1 MKERADLVAG
11 WLKKAESDLLAVEA
25 TLHAAALDAA
35 CFHAQQ
41 AAEKF
46 LKAFLCHT
54 GRDFP
59 HSHNLAK
66 LVELCRRADSSF
78 PDLRSVVEPLTPY
91 AVELRYDQ
99 EFWPTQRPPPRQR
112 TKRSGCGTKC
122 LRDFPI
128 CSSETAE
135 RTGAPMRHRSPAP
148 LLQRYN

>member
-1 MKERADLVAG
+1 MKERADLVTG

-25 TLHAAALDAA
+25 TLRATALDAA

-46 LKAFLCHT
+46 LKAFLCNA

-66 LVELCRRADSSF
+66 LVELCRGVDASF

-99 EFWPTQRPPPRQR
+99 EFWPT
-112 TKRSGCGTKC
+112 
-122 LRDFPI
+122 
-128 CSSETAE
+128 ETIALEAREQAARVRNEVLAHLPE
-135 RTGAPMRHRSPAP
+135 RFSQHC
-148 LLQRYN
+148 